1 MVNRKQQSVA
11 GRLFLMIAVFS
22 FIFLLLPLI
31 IPVSGSEGV
40 DAAELASDASRFATI
55 EGLEVHYE
63 QTGSGADN
71 VLLIHGDGGG
81 TFSWSPVMGS
91 LAEIGTVTAY
101 DRTGWGLS
109 ERPNVDSS
117 TVENPYD
124 AAAHFRQFIGLVEE
138 LGIDEF
144 VVIGQ
149 GEGANLAVRLA
160 RALPNK
166 VKALVL
172 ESPVIEATDTS
183 VLATFRPI
191 LRSPQ
196 IRNLAPLYVRQQ
208 SNSLAFDLDA
218 AYFRPSRITQEIRD
232 AYAIQTTAVNWDV
245 AMWENTVAPDLPD
258 VSSELRV
265 ISAPVLV
272 VAGAGDP
279 IVSLTRSEA
288 IANEIGAELATIA
301 ACGYIVH
308 EECPD
313 EFIAAVVPWL
323 AANS

>member
-1 MVNRKQQSVA
+1 MVNRKQPSVA
-11 GRLFLMIAVFS
+11 GRLFLIIALFS
-22 FIFLLLPLI
+22 FVFLLLPLI
-31 IPVSGSEGV
+31 IPVSGSAGL
-40 DAAELASDASRFATI
+40 DPAELASDSSEFITI
-55 EGLEVHYE
+55 EGLEVHYV
-63 QTGSGADN
+63 QAGSGPDN

-81 TFSWSPVMGS
+81 TFSWAPVMGS

-138 LGIDEF
+138 LGVDEF
-144 VVIGQ
+144 VIVGQ

-160 RALPNK
+160 RALPDK
-166 VKALVL
+166 VTALVL
-172 ESPVIEATDTS
+172 ESPVIEAEDTS
-183 VLATFRPI
+183 LLSTFQPL

-196 IRNLAPLYVRQQ
+196 IRNLAPLYVGRQVD
-208 SNSLAFDLDA
+208 SLEFDLDA
-218 AYFRPSRITQEIRD
+218 AYFRPSRITEEMRA

-245 AMWENTVAPDLPD
+245 AMWENTVAPGLPD
-258 VSSELRV
+258 LSSELDS

-313 EFIAAVVPWL
+313 EFIAAVLPWL